1 MGAWVVVWRV
11 GVGGGVLGD
20 HGGCWCVGGVVGVLE
35 VRRWLLMVGWHVRSC
50 TVMYG
55 HVRDMYG
62 TCTGLYGHVGILR
75 IHGNLIP

>member
-35 VRRWLLMVGWHVRSC
+35 VRRCWLMVGWNGWGVLEC
-50 TVMYG
+50 WCV
-55 HVRDMYG
+55 
-62 TCTGLYGHVGILR
+62 
-75 IHGNLIP
+75 